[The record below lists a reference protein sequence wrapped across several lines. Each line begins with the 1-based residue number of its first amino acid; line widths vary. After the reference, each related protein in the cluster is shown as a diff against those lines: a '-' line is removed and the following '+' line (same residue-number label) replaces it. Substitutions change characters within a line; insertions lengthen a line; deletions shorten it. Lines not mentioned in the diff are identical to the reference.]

1 MGVAP
6 GLLFDAVAVRGGTKC
21 EGAMERVVQ
30 EGSAAVTK
38 GGPLRM
44 EMDSEM
50 DCDKRRSWEERKVAE
65 EMCGGFVSDVEG
77 VEVGSVG

>member
-1 MGVAP
+1 MLRWKLIGGIGVAP
-6 GLLFDAVAVRGGTKC
+6 WLLCAPAAAVKGGTKC

-50 DCDKRRSWEERKVAE
+50 D
-65 EMCGGFVSDVEG
+65 
-77 VEVGSVG
+77 